1 MLKLNG
7 KLFRFTCEGTYN
19 YDIKKNPEKTKEADP
34 LTLTLTCAQNLFV
47 DRTFIN

>member
-1 MLKLNG
+1 MASCLDSPVREHTIMTLK
-7 KLFRFTCEGTYN
+7 KT
-19 YDIKKNPEKTKEADP
+19 PKTKEADP